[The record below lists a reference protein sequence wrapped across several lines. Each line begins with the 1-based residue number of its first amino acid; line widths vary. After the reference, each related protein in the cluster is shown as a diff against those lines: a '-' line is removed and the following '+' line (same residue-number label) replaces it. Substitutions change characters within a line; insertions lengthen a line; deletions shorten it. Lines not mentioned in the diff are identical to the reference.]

1 MPLNITGK
9 QDAGGYRCTVDNGV
23 GSPLTKDVFIAVL
36 VHPKIDYLSSDWD
49 VCENSTVIL
58 SCNATGEPTPNITWK
73 RVADDEILP
82 AVDGVYVID
91 SIKRNSSGRYCCKAD
106 NGVGIDSKT
115 VNVTVRCEYIQ

>member
-1 MPLNITGK
+1 MIINK
-9 QDAGGYRCTVDNGV
+9 
-23 GSPLTKDVFIAVL
+23 FICVPS
-36 VHPKIDYLSSDWD
+36 VVRPKIDYLSSDWD

-91 SIKRNSSGRYCCKAD
+91 SIKRNSSGRYSCKAD

-115 VNVTVRCEYIQ
+115 VNVTVRCEYFQ